1 MIAHWPLRVF
11 RLAFGALG
19 IVAVVEQ
26 YRVFIQRGGD
36 PVNFFSFF
44 TILSNIFAAGLLIH
58 GAWSATTSR
67 SDGGSTPSRLAYLR
81 GAAVLYMSVT
91 GIVYALLLAGL
102 PNAGAMT
109 RPWINAVLH
118 DVMPVA
124 MVVDWLIDPPS
135 GRLDYR
141 RSLAWLA
148 FPAAYVAYSLGRGAA
163 VNWYP
168 YPFLSPLSQ
177 GYGGVAAQCAI
188 ILVGIVTLTWCI
200 VALQTLRSAPRR
212 GQRV

>member
-11 RLAFGALG
+11 RLAFGVLG
-19 IVAVVEQ
+19 VVAVVEQ

-58 GAWSATTSR
+58 GAWNTATSL
-67 SDGGSTPSRLAYLR
+67 SDRGSTPSSFEYLR

-91 GIVYALLLAGL
+91 GIVYAVLLAGL

-118 DVMPVA
+118 DVTPVV
-124 MVVDWLIDPPS
+124 MVVDWLIAPPS
-135 GRLDYR
+135 GRLEYR
-141 RSLAWLA
+141 RSLAWLG
-148 FPAAYVAYSLGRGAA
+148 FPSAYLAYSLIRGAS

-177 GYGGVAAQCAI
+177 GYGGVAGQCAI
-188 ILVGIVTLTWCI
+188 ILVGILTLTWCI
-200 VALQTLRSAPRR
+200 VALQTRRSAPRPE
-212 GQRV
+212 QQV